1 MRNTSNH
8 TAIAALVLTATAF
21 ASPASAA
28 PQTVDTMR
36 DHRRLVL
43 IAAPRDTD
51 SQAATQTAILSHW
64 KNEADDR
71 DITVITITGMTVT
84 GSADKAQSLRRR
96 FQLKPGTFQ
105 VLLIGKDGHVA
116 IRSAHPIT
124 AERLQGAID
133 AMPMRQA
140 GQH

>member
-1 MRNTSNH
+1 M
-8 TAIAALVLTATAF
+8 
-21 ASPASAA
+21 
-28 PQTVDTMR
+28 
-36 DHRRLVL
+36 
-43 IAAPRDTD
+43 
-51 SQAATQTAILSHW
+51 
-64 KNEADDR
+64 
-71 DITVITITGMTVT
+71 ITITGMTVT